1 MTKFYKNSIFQV
13 LIVLAI
19 TILVLFFYK
28 RFSNKYKGLEGFQQ
42 SERFVL
48 KQNQDIYDGFYS
60 EIYDDLMKTNDRA
73 TFEIDTIIKLV
84 EPDKKTSRFL
94 DIGCGTGNTVQLL
107 KNNGFDAYGIDKS
120 SAMIETGQKLNPDII
135 IKLADALDPMVYE
148 RAIFTHIVC
157 MNYTFYE
164 IPLEKR
170 LQFFQN
176 CYFWMQGN
184 GYLFLHLVEP
194 NKFDSITPAGKPSID
209 STLQNRS
216 GRITDTLI
224 DFIDFS
230 YKSTYDFKPNHV
242 VVHKESFK
250 DTKTNSVRENENT
263 IVLEPINDVLQYAIK
278 AGFIIKGK
286 WSYKESSLK
295 DENQYLYVLERTL

>member
-1 MTKFYKNSIFQV
+1 MTKFYRNPIFHL

-19 TILVLFFYK
+19 TFLALFFYK
-28 RFSNKYKGLEGFQQ
+28 RFANKYKGLEGFQQ

-48 KQNQDIYDGFYS
+48 KQNQDIYDEFYS
-60 EIYDDLMKTNDRA
+60 EIYDDLMKTKDRA

-84 EPDKKTSRFL
+84 HPDKKTSRFL

-107 KNNGFDAYGIDKS
+107 KDNGFDAYGIDKS
-120 SAMIETGQKLNPDII
+120 SAMVETGKKLNPNVI
-135 IKLADALDPMVYE
+135 IKLDDALDPMVYE
-148 RAIFTHIVC
+148 RAVFTHILC
-157 MNYTFYE
+157 MNFTFYE
-164 IPLEKR
+164 IPVEKR

-194 NKFDSITPAGKPSID
+194 DKFDSITPAGKPPID
-209 STLQNRS
+209 STVQNQS

-230 YKSTYDFKPNHV
+230 YKSTYNFGSGDV

-250 DTKTNSVRENENT
+250 DAKTNSVRENEKT
-263 IVLEPINDVLQYAIK
+263 FVLEPINDVLQYAIK
-278 AGFIIKGK
+278 GGFVVKGK

-295 DENQYLYVLERTL
+295 DGHQYLYVLERTL